1 VANFAVLRKVDFM
14 ANLASGATVSCEVN
28 RFLMNVLFSNYKNL
42 HEKGSIT
49 EKQLLD
55 ELTFN
60 SKVMLHRYM
69 SASSENKGDFDTSQT
84 SGEWGLGSPEFES
97 LLNGSK
103 PPPGVI
109 GLGEHHSRSWLSL
122 PFGMSSALCL
132 FRVECGQFPDQQPCS
147 FTIVLPNLSSIVED
161 GLWVPHRYK
170 IIMKK
175 QIVGWK
181 D

>member
-60 SKVMLHRYM
+60 SKVMLHRYI

-103 PPPGVI
+103 PPPGWGDWSGGTPLEKLVI
-109 GLGEHHSRSWLSL
+109 FAIWYVISIMSISR
-122 PFGMSSALCL
+122 GMWAIPGSATL
-132 FRVECGQFPDQQPCS
+132 FFHNCIAKSVLYCG
-147 FTIVLPNLSSIVED
+147 
-161 GLWVPHRYK
+161 GWV
-170 IIMKK
+170 
-175 QIVGWK
+175 VGTTPI
-181 D
+181 